1 VPARFASSPDF
12 WRRLV
17 AAGGAALV
25 LALVILTG
33 SPELHHELH
42 EGTSAT
48 AAEGCAI
55 DLFAS
60 GVSLP
65 LGAIVALRPALA
77 WHDAAPVVVKVI
89 RLRSPRYLH
98 QPERGPPALD

>member
-1 VPARFASSPDF
+1 VSKRFASSLDF

-25 LALVILTG
+25 LALVIFTG
-33 SPELHHELH
+33 SPDLHHELH

-48 AAEGCAI
+48 TAEGCAI

-65 LGAIVALRPALA
+65 LGAIVAPWPGVA
-77 WHDAAPVVVKVI
+77 WHDAAPVHTDAI
-89 RLRSPRYLH
+89 WLRSPRYLH
-98 QPERGPPALD
+98 PPERGPPALG